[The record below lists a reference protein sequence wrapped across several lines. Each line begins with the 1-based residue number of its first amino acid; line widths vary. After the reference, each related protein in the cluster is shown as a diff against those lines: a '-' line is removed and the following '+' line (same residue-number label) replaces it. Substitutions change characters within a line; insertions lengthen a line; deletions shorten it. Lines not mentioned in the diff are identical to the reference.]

1 MKYRAS
7 GLGKGLDLIFMQ
19 NNSES
24 QDVPVTLKITE
35 LVPNS
40 NQPRF
45 NFNDESLKELANSI
59 AKYGLIQPIIVRPSV
74 DGTYKIIA
82 GERRWRASKI
92 AGIEEVPVIVK
103 EVDDLE
109 VMELALVE
117 NLQREDLG
125 AIEEAKGYK
134 ALMRTYGFTQ
144 EDIAKNIGKSRSHIA
159 NTLRL
164 LDLPDFVIEKLEFGE
179 ITPGHARTL
188 LSLESKDKIKEVMEM
203 IISKSLSVR
212 QSESLVKKINQQKF
226 DIKNSNESNSIDIFF
241 STLEND
247 LKEKLNRKIK
257 IFHNDE
263 EKGFIKIE
271 FSNKDDLSRLC
282 DLFSKQGT

>member
-24 QDVPVTLKITE
+24 QDIPVTLKITE

-40 NQPRF
+40 NQPRL

-59 AKYGLIQPIIVRPSV
+59 AKYGLIQPIVVRPSV

-82 GERRWRASKI
+82 GERRWRASQI

-164 LDLPDFVIEKLEFGE
+164 LDLPDFVVEKLEFGE

-212 QSESLVKKINQQKF
+212 QSEDLVKRINQQKF
-226 DIKNSNESNSIDIFF
+226 DSEHPNTKDSADTFFKELESS
-241 STLEND
+241 
-247 LKEKLNRKIK
+247 LKETFNRKIT
-257 IFHNDE
+257 IVHNNK

-271 FSNKDDLSRLC
+271 FTNKDDLSKLC
-282 DLFSKQGT
+282 DSFYEKVT

>member
-1 MKYRAS
+1 MKHKTS

-24 QDVPVTLKITE
+24 QDVPVTLKLTE
-35 LVPNS
+35 LIPNS
-40 NQPRF
+40 NQPRL

-59 AKYGLIQPIIVRPSV
+59 MKYGLIQPIVVRPNV

-92 AGIEEVPVIVK
+92 AGIEEVPVIIK
-103 EVDDLE
+103 EVDDLKI
-109 VMELALVE
+109 MELALVE
-117 NLQREDLG
+117 NLQREDLC

-134 ALMRTYGFTQ
+134 SLIHTYGFTQ
-144 EDIAKNIGKSRSHIA
+144 EDVAKNIGKSRSHIA

-164 LDLPDFVIEKLEFGE
+164 LDLPDYVMEKIEFGE

-188 LSLESKDKIKEVMEM
+188 LSLNSKDKIKEVMEI

-212 QSESLVKKINQQKF
+212 QSEELVKKVNQQESNV
-226 DIKNSNESNSIDIFF
+226 KNLSSDNSIDEFF
-241 STLEND
+241 SDLENN
-247 LKEKLNRKIK
+247 LRERLNRKIK
-257 IFHNDE
+257 IVHNNK

-271 FSNKDDLSRLC
+271 FTNKDDLSKLC
-282 DLFSKQGT
+282 NLFSER

>member
-164 LDLPDFVIEKLEFGE
+164 LDLPDFVLEKLESVE

-212 QSESLVKKINQQKF
+212 ESENLVKKINQQKF
-226 DIKNSNESNSIDIFF
+226 DIKNSDESDSIDMFF
-241 STLEND
+241 SVLENN

-257 IFHNDE
+257 IFHNNE

-271 FSNKDDLSRLC
+271 FSNKDDLSKLC